1 MFVHAAW
8 DWRQFAAGLEGPT
21 ARRLTWAV
29 AGSAGFHLLVLA
41 NMTMAPAWSTSSATV
56 DLPLSVRFAEEAS
69 SLVVEPPTPIPSPI
83 RIPETQPD
91 REPSRPVP
99 APVEAASTALPSIDE
114 VFYAGRDVD
123 ERAMPLKE
131 VELRYPE
138 AALKSGISGA
148 VKMRLRID
156 SRGELRDATV
166 LESVPPG
173 VFDEEAM
180 RAVQSLKFR
189 PAIRRGVAVGSVKLI
204 EIPFYPD
211 CLRTGSCTR

>member
-1 MFVHAAW
+1 M
-8 DWRQFAAGLEGPT
+8 ET
-21 ARRLTWAV
+21 A
-29 AGSAGFHLLVLA
+29 
-41 NMTMAPAWSTSSATV
+41 SSA
-56 DLPLSVRFAEEAS
+56 LPA
-69 SLVVEPPTPIPSPI
+69 
-83 RIPETQPD
+83 
-91 REPSRPVP
+91 
-99 APVEAASTALPSIDE
+99 IDE

-123 ERAMPLKE
+123 ERAIPLTE
-131 VELRYPE
+131 AVLRYPE
-138 AALKSGISGA
+138 EALKAGISGA

-166 LESVPPG
+166 LDSVPPG

-180 RAVQSLKFR
+180 RAVKSLKFR